1 MNLKFAIVA
10 AEFNEVIVQRL
21 LTGAT
26 DALKANGFTADA
38 IETYRVPG
46 AFELALTAQELA
58 RTGRFTAIICL
69 GAVIRG
75 DTDHYDFVCQAAT
88 QGILQA
94 GLSTGVPVLFGV
106 LTCDDEDQ
114 ALQRA
119 GGVHGNKGTD
129 CALAALDMAKLLRQ
143 LRNTGISNNSGHM

>member
-26 DALKANGFTADA
+26 DALKANGVTADA

-58 RTGRFTAIICL
+58 RTGRFAAIICL

-94 GLSTGVPVLFGV
+94 GLGTGVPVLFGV

-143 LRNTGISNNSGHM
+143 VRNTGISNNSGHM